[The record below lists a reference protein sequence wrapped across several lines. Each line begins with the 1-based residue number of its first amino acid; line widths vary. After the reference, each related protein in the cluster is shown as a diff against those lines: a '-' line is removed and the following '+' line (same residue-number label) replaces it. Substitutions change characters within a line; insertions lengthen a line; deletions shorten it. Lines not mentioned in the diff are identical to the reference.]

1 MTIESGAGERT
12 DAPAATHPSPRDYRE
27 LNAAFAVLL
36 AALAGVAHR
45 HPERVRDLSGRELAL
60 MSAATFTLAKAVARE
75 KIGSWVREPL
85 EAEATRSG
93 LMQALAELV
102 HCTRCVGT
110 WSALGVV
117 GLRLL
122 APTAGRTVST
132 VLATAAAN
140 DVGQAAFRLL
150 CEAQNRASGR

>member
-1 MTIESGAGERT
+1 MTIDSPAQNDEQRAGAQ
-12 DAPAATHPSPRDYRE
+12 PSASDYRE
-27 LNAAFAVLL
+27 LNAAFGVLL
-36 AALAGVAHR
+36 LALAGVAGR
-45 HPERVRDLSGRELAL
+45 HPERVRELGGRDLAL
-60 MSAATFTLAKAVARE
+60 MSAATFTLSKAVARE
-75 KIGSWVREPL
+75 KIGAWVREPI
-85 EAEATRSG
+85 EAEAPRSG
-93 LMQALAELV
+93 LMHALAELV
-102 HCTRCVGT
+102 TCTRCVGT

-150 CEAQNRASGR
+150 CEAQNRVAER